1 MGIVLMAVAL
11 MSVTSVHQDVFAK
24 DTGMSLTVTAT
35 EGSDTISIT
44 GDTASNRDVSIIV
57 ISPDGGNVV
66 AVGQETPDAN
76 GMFSIDINCSNW
88 NQNGMYS
95 ITASQA
101 KSTVYELT
109 LGVEVNDG
117 MATSTSVTKDS
128 APAGPEDV
136 TPEIDLSITGLEIA
150 ANAIEGSDTIG
161 ITGYTSNTSGEITFT
176 VISPN
181 GNLVSVAQ
189 LSPGSDGDFAIDITT
204 GGPLWSQDGMYTVTA
219 TQGSAPYVDSVEVE
233 IADGLVV
240 PEFGTIAAM
249 ILAVAIISI
258 IAVSAKS
265 RLSIMPRY

>member
-1 MGIVLMAVAL
+1 MAVAL

-24 DTGMSLTVTAT
+24 DSGMSLTATAS

-44 GDTASNRDVSIIV
+44 GDTASNNDVTFTV
-57 ISPDGGNVV
+57 WTPDGGNVV

-76 GMFSIDINCSNW
+76 GMFSIDFNCSNW
-88 NQNGMYS
+88 KQNGIYS
-95 ITASQA
+95 ITATQTKASM
-101 KSTVYELT
+101 YEIT

-117 MATSTSVTKDS
+117 NTTNTSVTIDS
-128 APAGPEDV
+128 TPSTNVEDSTVVEENASVAGLQIV
-136 TPEIDLSITGLEIA
+136 
-150 ANAIEGSDTIG
+150 ANAMEGSDIIE
-161 ITGYTSNTSGEITFT
+161 ITGQTSKTNEDITFT
-176 VISPN
+176 VTSPN

-189 LSPGSDGDFAIDITT
+189 LTPGSDGDFAIDIAT

-219 TQGSAPYVDSVEVE
+219 NQGSSPFVDSVEVE
-233 IADGLVV
+233 IVDGLVV

-258 IAVSAKS
+258 IVDSEKS